1 MKSFLAKAQE
11 FQKSESEEMSKR
23 GEDFLVP
30 KIVVVGVGGSGC
42 NTVNRL
48 MNIGLNG
55 VLTIA
60 VNTDYQHLKTV
71 KANKRVL
78 IGKSLTKGLGAGGY
92 PEIGRRAAESGRYKF
107 EELLAD
113 ANMVFVCAGMGGGTG
128 TGAAPVIAEVAK
140 KNDAIVIGVATMP
153 FITEKARIIKAYDG
167 LEEFR
172 KFCDTVIVLDNNKL
186 LEYYPNLPL
195 EQAFSVMDQIIA
207 ETIKGITETIMYPSL
222 VNIDFADV
230 RAIMKS
236 GDVAALFVG
245 ESKSQQRSKDVVRS
259 CLAHPL
265 LEADIRGA
273 SGALVHISGGK
284 DLTVKEVQE
293 IVKELTFE
301 MDPSAN
307 VIWGARI
314 DPELD
319 NLVRVVAI
327 MTGVRS
333 PNLLSR
339 VESKLENGDRRVFGR
354 KIIRDLRDFEKREE
368 SESEIDFL

>member
-1 MKSFLAKAQE
+1 MKSFIAKAQE
-11 FQKSESEEMSKR
+11 FSRVEKVESSD
-23 GEDFLVP
+23 DFFIP

-55 VLTIA
+55 VETIA
-60 VNTDYQHLKTV
+60 INTDYQHLKMI
-71 KANKRVL
+71 KAHKKVL

-92 PEIGRRAAESGRYKF
+92 PEIGRKAAESARYKI
-107 EELLAD
+107 EELLAN

-128 TGAAPVIAEVAK
+128 TGASPVVAEVAK

-153 FITEKARIIKAYDG
+153 FSTERARLIKAYEG

-172 KFCDTVIVLDNNKL
+172 KHCDTVILLDNNKL

-245 ESKSQQRSKDVVRS
+245 ESKSQQRAKDVVRN
-259 CLAHPL
+259 CLSHPL

-273 SGALVHISGGK
+273 TGALVHISGGK

-301 MDPSAN
+301 IDETAN

-314 DPELD
+314 DPSLE
-319 NLVRVVAI
+319 NLVRVVTI
-327 MTGVRS
+327 MTGVKS

-339 VESKLENGDRRVFGR
+339 FEEREVIREIKAKTEKPSRSDRF
-354 KIIRDLRDFEKREE
+354 
-368 SESEIDFL
+368 IDYI

>member
-1 MKSFLAKAQE
+1 MKSFIAKAQE
-11 FQKSESEEMSKR
+11 FSRIEKVVGDDE
-23 GEDFLVP
+23 FFVP
-30 KIVVVGVGGSGC
+30 KIIVVGVGGSGC

-55 VLTIA
+55 VETIA
-60 VNTDYQHLKTV
+60 INTDYQHLKMI
-71 KANKRVL
+71 KANKKIL
-78 IGKSLTKGLGAGGY
+78 IGRSLTKGLGAGGY
-92 PEIGRRAAESGRYKF
+92 PEIGRKAAESARYKL

-128 TGAAPVIAEVAK
+128 TGAAPVVAEVAK

-153 FITEKARIIKAYDG
+153 FSTERARLIKAYEG

-172 KFCDTVIVLDNNKL
+172 KHCDTVILLDNNKL

-207 ETIKGITETIMYPSL
+207 ETIKGITDTIMYPSL

-245 ESKSQQRSKDVVRS
+245 ESKSQQRAKDVVRN
-259 CLAHPL
+259 CLSHPL

-273 SGALVHISGGK
+273 TGVLVHISGGR

-293 IVKELTFE
+293 IVRELTFE
-301 MDPSAN
+301 IDEKAN
-307 VIWGARI
+307 VIWGARV
-314 DPELD
+314 DPSLE
-319 NLVRVVAI
+319 NLVRVVTI
-327 MTGVRS
+327 MTGVKS
-333 PNLLSR
+333 PNLLSNF
-339 VESKLENGDRRVFGR
+339 EEGNGR
-354 KIIRDLRDFEKREE
+354 KIVR
-368 SESEIDFL
+368 EIDEKGKEKFIDYI